1 MRSVEQFDPE
11 MLPEVLRAWVADV
24 AERMQCPIDFVAVG
38 AICALS
44 GVIGAGCSVRPKKH
58 DNWSVVPNL
67 WGGVIAAPGKK
78 KTPALQEAM
87 LPLKRLEVEAAEAYE
102 RAQGAHEAEKIAFEA
117 QKKKLKEKI
126 ENACDDD
133 AKLDELKKQF
143 AQLQPPVPPI
153 ARRYMTTDATI
164 ESVGVIIRD
173 NPRGLTIYRDE
184 LIGLLVSW
192 DRDDHK
198 EDRAFHIQGWNGDG
212 SYTYDRISRGRIFV
226 PHLCETI
233 LGGIQPSKF
242 HVYLALTK
250 NNIENDGLLQRFQAL
265 VYPNTPNG
273 KLETVDRK
281 PDKEARELVFSIF
294 ATLAKMDFVGAQ
306 TEEHAKIPF
315 FHFDE

>member
-1 MRSVEQFDPE
+1 
-11 MLPEVLRAWVADV
+11 
-24 AERMQCPIDFVAVG
+24 
-38 AICALS
+38 
-44 GVIGAGCSVRPKKH
+44 
-58 DNWSVVPNL
+58 
-67 WGGVIAAPGKK
+67 
-78 KTPALQEAM
+78 
-87 LPLKRLEVEAAEAYE
+87 
-102 RAQGAHEAEKIAFEA
+102 
-117 QKKKLKEKI
+117 
-126 ENACDDD
+126 
-133 AKLDELKKQF
+133 
-143 AQLQPPVPPI
+143 
-153 ARRYMTTDATI
+153 
-164 ESVGVIIRD
+164 
-173 NPRGLTIYRDE
+173 
-184 LIGLLVSW
+184 
-192 DRDDHK
+192 
-198 EDRAFHIQGWNGDG
+198 
-212 SYTYDRISRGRIFV
+212 V